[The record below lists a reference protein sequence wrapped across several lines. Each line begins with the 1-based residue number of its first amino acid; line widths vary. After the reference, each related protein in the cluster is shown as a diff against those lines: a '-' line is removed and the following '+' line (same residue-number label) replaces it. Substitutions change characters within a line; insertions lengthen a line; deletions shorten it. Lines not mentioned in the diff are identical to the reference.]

1 MNLLRSRGVLV
12 LVAAALALASPR
24 AFALSSS
31 DMIKQGVQALK
42 DGKSE
47 KALDLFTQA
56 EKLDPSSPRP
66 HYFIASAL
74 EKLGK
79 PDSAKVQYE
88 IALQNQPKYPEALT
102 GLGNLLRKQG
112 KLPEGTAKLEEAVKY
127 GPKDPGALYSLGQAY
142 LKDKRYEDAEKVFR
156 KGTLLKQG
164 RALFLAGTA
173 LALEGKG
180 DLKGAEE
187 LFIRARE
194 TDPNSLRVR
203 MDFGGFYDRKKIP
216 VLAAPEYGRASELD
230 PNNPEPYYLYGKALV
245 GMNEFNAGLA
255 AFQKSVTVDSTYAL
269 AYLESGRL
277 FARAKRPSDAAEK
290 FTKYTE
296 LRPDDVTG
304 YLELGKALSGSRDRG
319 DRINAIT
326 FLEKANELKPD
337 LPEVLGVL
345 CKLYTEQGSDSREQA
360 VAACDKYV
368 AVADSIEP
376 AEKLKIGGLFA
387 AIPDSGKALPLLRA
401 AVDQDS
407 TLAKD
412 ASFQI
417 GLLLFTSR
425 DYGSAVPYFRKTL
438 EYDSVFVPALL
449 NLGLCQLQGG
459 EKSGAIETF
468 RRSLALKPEDART
481 MIWVG
486 QTLLTMEPDSLPVA
500 YETYQAAIQADS
512 SSADAQR
519 GAGLSLL
526 LMDRCGDA
534 APYFTQATQMD
545 PENVQ
550 GHVWLGQTYVKCK
563 DLSRAKD
570 EFNRALEID
579 PTNAQASQGLQL
591 LRDFEAKQ
599 QARAAAQAAGGQ

>member
-1 MNLLRSRGVLV
+1 MNLRRSRGVL
-12 LVAAALALASPR
+12 LLIVAVLALAAPR
-24 AFALSSS
+24 AFALSSG
-31 DMIKQGVQALK
+31 DLIKQGVQALK
-42 DGKSE
+42 DGKS
-47 KALDLFTQA
+47 KDALDLFTQA
-56 EKLDPSSPRP
+56 ERLDPNSPRP

-74 EKLGK
+74 EKLGY
-79 PDSAKVQYE
+79 PDSAKAQYE
-88 IALQNQPKYPEALT
+88 TALQNQPKYPEALT

-112 KLPEGTAKLEEAVKY
+112 KIAEGTAKLEEAVKY

-142 LKDKRYEDAEKVFR
+142 LKDKRYDESEKVFR
-156 KGTLLKQG
+156 KGTLLKTG

-194 TDPNSLRVR
+194 TDPNNLRVR
-203 MDFGGFYDRKKIP
+203 MDMGGFYDRKKIP
-216 VLAAPEYGRASELD
+216 VLAAPEYGRATELD
-230 PNNPEPYYLYGKALV
+230 PTNPETFYLYGKALV

-255 AFQKSVTVDSTYAL
+255 AFQKAVTVDSTYAP

-296 LRPDDVTG
+296 LKPDDVTG
-304 YLELGKALSGSRDRG
+304 YLELGKALSASRDRG

-326 FLEKANELKPD
+326 FLEKANELKPNIPD
-337 LPEVLGVL
+337 VLGTL
-345 CKLYTEQGSDSREQA
+345 CKLYTEQGAESREQA
-360 VAACDKYV
+360 VATCDKYV

-417 GLLLFTSR
+417 GLLLFTSH
-425 DYGSAVPYFRKTL
+425 DFGGAVPYFRKTL
-438 EYDSVFVPALL
+438 TYDSTFVPALL

-468 RRSLALKPEDART
+468 RRSLALKPNDART
-481 MIWVG
+481 LIWVG

-500 YETYQAAIQADS
+500 FETYQAAIQADS
-512 SSADAQR
+512 TSSDAQR

-534 APYFTQATQMD
+534 VPYFTQATQMD
-545 PENVQ
+545 PEHVQ
-550 GHVWLGQTYVKCK
+550 GHVWLAQTYSKCK
-563 DLSRAKD
+563 QIANAKE
-570 EFNRALEID
+570 EFNKALEID

-591 LRDFEAKQ
+591 IREFEAKQ
-599 QARAAAQAAGGQ
+599 QARAAAKEAGGQ

>member
-1 MNLLRSRGVLV
+1 MNLLRSRRVLV
-12 LVAAALALASPR
+12 LILAAMALTAPR
-24 AFALSSS
+24 AFALSSG
-31 DMIKQGVQALK
+31 DLIKQGVQALK
-42 DGKSE
+42 DGKSQ
-47 KALDLFTQA
+47 KALELFTQA

-74 EKLGK
+74 ERLGN
-79 PDSAKVQYE
+79 PDSAKVQYQV
-88 IALQNQPKYPEALT
+88 ALGNQPKYPEALT

-112 KLPEGTAKLEEAVKY
+112 QIPEGTAKLEEAVKY

-142 LKDKRYEDAEKVFR
+142 LKDKRYEEAEKVFR

-164 RALFLAGTA
+164 RSLFLAGTA

-180 DLKGAEE
+180 DLKPAEE

-194 TDPNSLRVR
+194 TDPNNLRVR

-216 VLAAPEYGRASELD
+216 VLAAPEYGRAAELD
-230 PNNPEPYYLYGKALV
+230 PTNPETHFLYGRALV

-255 AFQKSVTVDSTYAL
+255 AFQKAESVDSTFAP
-269 AYLESGRL
+269 AYLEAGRL

-290 FTKYTE
+290 FQKYTE
-296 LRPDDVTG
+296 LLPEEFTG
-304 YLELGKALSGSRDRG
+304 HFELGKALSASRDRA
-319 DRINAIT
+319 DRISAVAI
-326 FLEKANELKPD
+326 LEKANEIKAD
-337 LPEVLGVL
+337 QPEVLGAL
-345 CKLYTEQGSDSREQA
+345 CKLYTEQGADSREQA
-360 VAACDKYV
+360 IAACDKYV

-387 AIPDSGKALPLLRA
+387 AVPDSGKALPLLRA
-401 AVDQDS
+401 AVEQDS

-412 ASFQI
+412 ANFQI

-425 DYGSAVPYFRKTL
+425 DWGAAVPYFSATL
-438 EYDSVFVPALL
+438 AYDSTFIPALL

-468 RRSLALKPEDART
+468 RRSLALKPNDART
-481 MIWVG
+481 LIWVG

-500 YETYQAAIQADS
+500 YETYEAAMAADS
-512 SSADAQR
+512 ASADAQR

-534 APYFTQATQMD
+534 LSYFLQSTAMD
-545 PENVQ
+545 PNNVQ
-550 GHVWLGQTYVKCK
+550 GHVWLAQTYSKCK
-563 DLSRAKD
+563 DLTRAKE
-570 EFNRALEID
+570 EFNKALEID
-579 PTNAQASQGLQL
+579 PTNGPASQGLQII
-591 LRDFEAKQ
+591 RNFEAKQ
-599 QARAAAQAAGGQ
+599 QARAAGAEGQ